1 MPKGILVVVGAL
13 TISASVAA
21 FQAKPQIQSK
31 PISPTSMRDAK
42 AMFQTYCAA
51 CHGKEGKGDGPAATA
66 LKKAPADLTKLSARN
81 GGQFPE
87 NRVSRYIQGLD
98 QLAAHGSR
106 DMPVWGDLFKALGSS
121 GTVAIRVAN
130 LTDYVKSLQ
139 Q

>member
-1 MPKGILVVVGAL
+1 MSKRILVVVGAL

-21 FQAKPQIQSK
+21 FQEKPQIQRK
-31 PISPTSMRDAK
+31 PISPTSVGDAK

-106 DMPVWGDLFKALGSS
+106 DMPVWGDLFKSLGSS
-121 GTVAIRVAN
+121 GTVILRVAN